1 MHYKFYANFF
11 VATNK
16 MSTKTVCDTQ
26 DDFNHAFR
34 EAVKYVDKKE
44 TPKMWVQLVAMG
56 ILLVFIVWALV
67 LASRVGGSSDQKV
80 HFVLA
85 LVFAPF
91 YIISYYLSGS
101 A

>member
-1 MHYKFYANFF
+1 
-11 VATNK
+11 

-26 DDFNHAFR
+26 NDFNHAFR
-34 EAVKYVDKKE
+34 DAVKYVNKKDR
-44 TPKMWVQLVAMG
+44 PKMWVQIVAMV
-56 ILLVFIVWALV
+56 ILLIMIVWALM
-67 LASRVGGSSDQKV
+67 LAMRVSSGADQKV
-80 HFVLA
+80 HLVLA

>member
-1 MHYKFYANFF
+1 
-11 VATNK
+11 

-34 EAVKYVDKKE
+34 DAVKYVNKKDK
-44 TPKMWVQLVAMG
+44 PKLWVQLVALG
-56 ILLVFIVWALV
+56 IVLIIVVWALV
-67 LASRVGGSSDQKV
+67 LAMRVSGGADQKV
-80 HFVLA
+80 HLVLA

-91 YIISYYLSGS
+91 YIIAYYLSGS

>member
-1 MHYKFYANFF
+1 
-11 VATNK
+11 

-34 EAVKYVDKKE
+34 DAVKYVNKKE
-44 TPKMWVQLVAMG
+44 KPKMWVQLVAFA
-56 ILLVFIVWALV
+56 IVLALVVWALV
-67 LASRVGGSSDQKV
+67 LAAKVSGSADQKV
-80 HFVLA
+80 HFILA

-101 A
+101 V